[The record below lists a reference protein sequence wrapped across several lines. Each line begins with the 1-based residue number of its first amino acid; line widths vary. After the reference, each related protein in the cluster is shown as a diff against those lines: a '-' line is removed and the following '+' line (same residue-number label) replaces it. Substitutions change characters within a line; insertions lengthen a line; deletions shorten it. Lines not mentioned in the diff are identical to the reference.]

1 MTSLDIKIWCLEIAI
16 KNTIAIFQ
24 LIRLLK
30 TTYRVTEAVHLI
42 LWKKLSNK
50 INLQNKVFFWLN
62 THCTSSRPLVR
73 YRKSLK
79 STPLRFLENEDGI
92 LPVMSSI
99 LFEWSEQVLG
109 TSPGLMV
116 MKHDVYT
123 KGGAA
128 LSLLT
133 IVLVFLQFF
142 VRNSDFW
149 KNGLDPNR

>member
-1 MTSLDIKIWCLEIAI
+1 M
-16 KNTIAIFQ
+16 
-24 LIRLLK
+24 
-30 TTYRVTEAVHLI
+30 
-42 LWKKLSNK
+42 
-50 INLQNKVFFWLN
+50 
-62 THCTSSRPLVR
+62 R
-73 YRKSLK
+73 YRKILK
-79 STPLRFLENEDGI
+79 STPLRFLKNEDGI

-109 TSPGLMV
+109 TSSGLMV